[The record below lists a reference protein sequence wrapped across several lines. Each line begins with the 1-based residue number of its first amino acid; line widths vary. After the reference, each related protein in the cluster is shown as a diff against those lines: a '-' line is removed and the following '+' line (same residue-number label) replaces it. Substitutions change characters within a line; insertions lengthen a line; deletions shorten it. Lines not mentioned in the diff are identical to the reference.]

1 MSGITDL
8 LVWREAAELAVRVEA
23 TAKRL
28 LRVMGR
34 SAADQMI
41 RAANSISANIAE
53 GYGRGVNRDGL
64 RLLNIAHA
72 STDELENHLRVFVM
86 KQPREKLAIGELI
99 GHTRRVGFLLRRFE
113 QSVERRMKDR

>member
-1 MSGITDL
+1 M
-8 LVWREAAELAVRVEA
+8 
-23 TAKRL
+23 
-28 LRVMGR
+28 RVMGHK
-34 SAADQMI
+34 AADQMM
-41 RAANSISANIAE
+41 RAANSIAANIAE

-72 STDELENHLRVFVM
+72 SADELENHLRVFAMNRPKVG
-86 KQPREKLAIGELI
+86 PEIGELI